1 MKVSAA
7 TLLLGLGI
15 GLAEGCTN
23 ILVSKGASR
32 DGSTQVSALLQPVY
46 FLSVFHFLTY
56 FSNLLSFFF
65 WIYNANC

>member
-46 FLSVFHFLTY
+46 FLSVFHFLI
-56 FSNLLSFFF
+56 LLFQSPLIFLLDL
-65 WIYNANC
+65 